1 MDKLLAAI
9 NGQTG
14 KIMLEHVCFGRE
26 IFRCERIQIVSDDDR
41 LGVCINGH
49 DTYVDKNNVKLFK
62 MYDNLFMIAD
72 DFLQITIIV
81 NKR

>member
-1 MDKLLAAI
+1 MDKLLTSI
-9 NGQTG
+9 NGQAG

-26 IFRCERIQIVSDDDR
+26 VFRCDRIQVVSDAYR
-41 LGVCINGH
+41 LGVRINGH

-62 MYDNLFMIAD
+62 MYDNLFVIAD

-81 NKR
+81 NK